1 MKYWCLNFDP
11 TVEDRP
17 AQELPRTHGLSEG
30 FWLMQYQYSHDGFI
44 YQGDSRQISIT
55 TRNWRALSSITP
67 GDGCIGYISSS
78 AFRGPTYYAVG
89 IAAQPKARV
98 RHTGAIVHH
107 DTIERTTSEQSH
119 LHSDGV
125 ILYDDA
131 SAFYEDFTDPW
142 ELHQQKQGQTE
153 IYKYAQRIDVQEWL
167 HQCPDGIALTGLSD
181 AAQNKQFIGSAI
193 IEINKNFFDLVSA
206 RLAEAL

>member
-1 MKYWCLNFDP
+1 
-11 TVEDRP
+11 
-17 AQELPRTHGLSEG
+17 
-30 FWLMQYQYSHDGFI
+30 MQYQYSHGGFI

-55 TRNWRALSSITP
+55 TRNWRALSSIKP
-67 GDGCIGYISSS
+67 GDRCVAYISST
-78 AFRGPTYYAVG
+78 AFSGPTYYAVG
-89 IAAQPKARV
+89 IISQPKPRP
-98 RHTGAIVHH
+98 RHGGAIIYR
-107 DTIERTTSEQSH
+107 DTVERTTSEQSH
-119 LHSDGV
+119 LHYDGV

-167 HQCPDGIALTGLSD
+167 HQCPKGITLTGLSD

-193 IEINKNFFDLVSA
+193 IEIDKEFFDQVKT
-206 RLAEAL
+206 RLAEAS